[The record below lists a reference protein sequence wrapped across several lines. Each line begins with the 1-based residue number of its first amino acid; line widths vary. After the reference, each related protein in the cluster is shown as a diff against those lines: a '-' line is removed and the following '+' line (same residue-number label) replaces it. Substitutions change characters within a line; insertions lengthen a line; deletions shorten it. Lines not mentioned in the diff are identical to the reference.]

1 MLNLNQLKARED
13 LRAQQEKL
21 GDELT
26 FAEEHTLPWGFG
38 GCNSTH
44 TSMASCPE
52 HGDYERFTLV
62 GKDFRGGETF
72 KHSRCPECIRSEQAS
87 VESGLRALRVS
98 SLLDD
103 AGITRRFGDCE
114 FDNYLEINQ
123 EASRN
128 LAACK
133 RYANNWPA
141 VLEAGKSLVLTGSC
155 GTGKN
160 HLAVSLAKNI
170 IRNHLA
176 SVELTDVM
184 RLTRAVKS
192 TWRHNADTTEE
203 GVLDHYASL
212 DLLIIDEVGV
222 QFGSPT
228 EMTILHEVINARY
241 ESVLPTILIS
251 NLPREQLKE
260 FISDRIFDRVTDGG
274 RNYLVFNWTSFR
286 GNNGGMHDTSL
297 A

>member
-1 MLNLNQLKARED
+1 MLNLNQLKERED
-13 LRAQQEKL
+13 LMAQQAKL

-38 GCNSTH
+38 GWYSNY

-62 GKDFRGGETF
+62 GKDFRGGEIF
-72 KHSRCPECIRSEQAS
+72 KHSRCPACIRSEQAS
-87 VESGLRALRVS
+87 VESGLRELRVG

-114 FDNYLEINQ
+114 FENYLEINP

-133 RYANNWPA
+133 RYAKNWPA

-176 SVELTDVM
+176 RVEITDVM
-184 RLTRAVKS
+184 RLTRTVKS
-192 TWRHNADTTEE
+192 TWRHNADVTEE
-203 GVLDHYASL
+203 SVLDHYSSL

-222 QFGSPT
+222 QFGSPA
-228 EMTILHEVINARY
+228 EMTILHEIINARY
-241 ESVLPTILIS
+241 ESVLPTILIT
-251 NLPREQLKE
+251 NLPCEQLKE

-286 GNNGGMHDTSL
+286 GNNGGH

>member
-1 MLNLNQLKARED
+1 MLNLNQLKERED
-13 LRAQQEKL
+13 LMAQQAKL

-38 GCNSTH
+38 GWNSNY
-44 TSMASCPE
+44 TSMASCPD

-62 GKDFRGGETF
+62 GKDFRGGEIF
-72 KHSRCPECIRSEQAS
+72 KHSRCPACIRSEQAS
-87 VESGLRALRVS
+87 VESGLRELRVG

-114 FDNYLEINQ
+114 FENYLEINP

-133 RYANNWPA
+133 RYAKNWPA

-176 SVELTDVM
+176 RVEITDVM
-184 RLTRAVKS
+184 RLTRTVKS
-192 TWRHNADTTEE
+192 TWRHNADVTEE
-203 GVLDHYASL
+203 SVLDHYSSL

-222 QFGSPT
+222 QFGSPV
-228 EMTILHEVINARY
+228 EMTILHEIINARY
-241 ESVLPTILIS
+241 ESVLPTILIT
-251 NLPREQLKE
+251 NLPCEQLKE

-286 GNNGGMHDTSL
+286 GNNGGH

>member
-1 MLNLNQLKARED
+1 MLNLNQLKERED

-21 GDELT
+21 RDELT
-26 FAEEHTLPWGFG
+26 FAEEHKLPWGFEG
-38 GCNSTH
+38 WNSNH
-44 TSMASCPE
+44 TCTISCPE
-52 HGDYERFTLV
+52 HGDYEQFTLV
-62 GKDFRGGETF
+62 GKDFRGAEAF
-72 KHSRCPECIRSEQAS
+72 KHSRCPACIRAEQTS
-87 VESGLRALRVS
+87 VKS
-98 SLLDD
+98 SLRKLHVASLLND

-114 FDNYLEINQ
+114 FENYLELNP

-128 LAACK
+128 LAACR
-133 RYANNWPA
+133 RYANNWPD
-141 VLEAGKSLVLTGSC
+141 VLDAGKSLVLTGSC

-176 SVELTDVM
+176 TVELTDVM

-203 GVLDHYASL
+203 SVLDHYASL

-222 QFGSPT
+222 QFGSPA

-251 NLPREQLKE
+251 
-260 FISDRIFDRVTDGG
+260 
-274 RNYLVFNWTSFR
+274 
-286 GNNGGMHDTSL
+286 
-297 A
+297 

>member
-1 MLNLNQLKARED
+1 MLNLNQLKERED
-13 LRAQQEKL
+13 LMAQQAKL
-21 GDELT
+21 GDELA
-26 FAEEHTLPWGFG
+26 FAEVHTLPWGG
-38 GCNSTH
+38 GDWNSNH

-62 GKDFRGGETF
+62 GKDFRGRETF
-72 KHSRCPECIRSEQAS
+72 KHSRCPACIRSEQAS
-87 VESGLRALRVS
+87 VESGLRELRVS

-203 GVLDHYASL
+203 SVLDHYASL

-228 EMTILHEVINARY
+228 EMTILHEIINARY